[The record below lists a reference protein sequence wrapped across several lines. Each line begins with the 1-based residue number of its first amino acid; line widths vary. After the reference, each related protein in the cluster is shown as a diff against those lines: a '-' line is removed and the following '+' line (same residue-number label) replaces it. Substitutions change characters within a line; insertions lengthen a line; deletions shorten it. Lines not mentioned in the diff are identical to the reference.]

1 MKIYSEKEFRAY
13 QIEMEALTAKGTN
26 LGDMELLNEE
36 EKERYIALS
45 QAISEWEATSF
56 KQGVDSDHRCLSAQ
70 R

>member
-1 MKIYSEKEFRAY
+1 MKIYNEKEFRTY
-13 QIEMEALTAKGTN
+13 QFEMESLTVKGTK
-26 LGDMELLNEE
+26 LGDMELLSEE

-56 KQGVDSDHRCLSAQ
+56 KKGVNSDHRCLSAK

>member
-45 QAISEWEATSF
+45 QAISE
-56 KQGVDSDHRCLSAQ
+56 
-70 R
+70 

>member
-36 EKERYIALS
+36 EKELKYKIL
-45 QAISEWEATSF
+45 IDYT
-56 KQGVDSDHRCLSAQ
+56 
-70 R
+70 